1 MESDSEFPEK
11 IDALDLIITALKD
24 HENRLD
30 MISERL
36 EILTN
41 NLASREDETRRSVE
55 RRVEPVARSKAIT
68 RCHNWSEFRDRCTGS
83 LNVSFEFEGNTF
95 NVSVMIDG
103 YVFTYSER
111 LPTKRLKVIEDE
123 ARFVI
128 EKTHLNDIELIQF
141 LIDGKLKCGV
151 TLAITCSRSLLSDN
165 QFLFDLN
172 YDSARVKA
180 FLAKELGVAEKN
192 IVEGKITNSS
202 LSGFD
207 QTL

>member
-1 MESDSEFPEK
+1 LEPNSEFPEK

-30 MISERL
+30 AISERL

-41 NLASREDETRRSVE
+41 SLVSRKDETRRSTD
-55 RRVEPVARSKAIT
+55 RRVEFVAGSKAIT
-68 RCHNWSEFRDRCTGS
+68 RCHNWNEFRDRCTGS
-83 LNVSFEFEGNTF
+83 RNVSFVFEEDAF
-95 NVSVMIDG
+95 RVSAIING
-103 YVFTYSER
+103 YIFTYSER

-123 ARFVI
+123 TRFVI
-128 EKTHLNDIELIQF
+128 EKTHLNDIELFQF

-151 TLAITCSRSLLSDN
+151 TLTITCSRSLLSDK

-180 FLAKELGVAEKN
+180 FLAKELGVAEKY
-192 IVEGKITNSS
+192 IVEGRITNSS
-202 LSGFD
+202 QSSFD